1 MGDVITPQKRGLP
14 VVLDFFKEIYQIW
27 ISERPMQLAAALA
40 YFGLFSFAPVIYIAF
55 TIAAL
60 VFRNVD
66 ILQAFV
72 TRMGTV
78 LGPELVRSILTMLET
93 FSPNTPKVTGGSL
106 LLTLISIGFLL
117 YAASGVFYQ
126 LQYVMNAI
134 WKVPNPSQGTLWIR
148 KQLFSFVMVITVGL
162 LLVVAAAFSFIAN
175 WLSSTI
181 LAGYLLPSLTFI
193 GFLGLAMISFAVM
206 YKLLPDV
213 KIAWRD
219 VWAGAAAAAF
229 LTAAGSWLL
238 LFLIRNFNLSS
249 ALEAAG
255 SFVILLSGFYYFAQ
269 IFLFGAIFTRV
280 YAHRYGSLR
289 VQPEQDGA
297 SVKGESHL

>member
-1 MGDVITPQKRGLP
+1 
-14 VVLDFFKEIYQIW
+14 
-27 ISERPMQLAAALA
+27 MQLAAALA

-55 TIAAL
+55 TIAGIL
-60 VFRNVD
+60 IRQGE
-66 ILQAFV
+66 ILQAFI
-72 TRMGTV
+72 TRLGTA
-78 LGPELVRSILTMLET
+78 LGPELVQAILSTLET
-93 FSPNTPKVTGGSL
+93 FSPKLPARSEGNL
-106 LLTLISIGFLL
+106 LISLISIVILL

-148 KQLFSFVMVITVGL
+148 KQLFSFLMVITVGL
-162 LLVVAAAFSFIAN
+162 LLVAAATISFLVN
-175 WLSSTI
+175 WFSSTF
-181 LAGYLLPSLTFI
+181 LAGNLLPSLTFI
-193 GFLGLAMISFAVM
+193 SFLGLAMFSFAVM

-219 VWAGAAAAAF
+219 VWGGAAVAALLAT
-229 LTAAGSWLL
+229 LGGWLI
-238 LFLIRNFNLSS
+238 LFLIRNFNFNS

-289 VQPEQDGA
+289 KSMNTQPPLMPQ
-297 SVKGESHL
+297 ES